1 MTQPY
6 RVLVSDALSE
16 AGLAPLVGRPE
27 IEIDQKTDLT
37 PAQLLTE
44 IGSYEAAN
52 GTGLTAERVA
62 IAVPAPESARYSYQS
77 GSLWS
82 TSPSGLLGDK
92 RARKLGDILTITI
105 DIDEEANIDNQTE
118 RQRTGSESASVGTF
132 FGLGQKWNSDLNPNL
147 EMGSSS
153 DFSGSGSVKRNEQIS
168 LRIAATVV
176 DVLPNG
182 HLVVQGDQEVRVN
195 NELRKLIV
203 AGIVRPEDI
212 SRYNE
217 ISYDRIAG
225 ARISYGG
232 RGQITNVQQPRWGQQ
247 IVDQAMPY

>member
-1 MTQPY
+1 MM
-6 RVLVSDALSE
+6 RRRFLSFACAALSC
-16 AGLAPLVGRPE
+16 GLIACTPIGKPPE
-27 IEIDQKTDLT
+27 LS
-37 PAQLLTE
+37 E
-44 IGSYEAAN
+44 IGSDYDAAN
-52 GTGLTAERVA
+52 GMMSADRAAL
-62 IAVPAPESARYSYQS
+62 AVPAPEPARFAYQS

-92 RARKLGDILTITI
+92 RARKLGDILTVTI
-105 DIDEEANIDNQTE
+105 EIDDEAEINNETD
-118 RQRTGSESASVGTF
+118 RSRSGSESASVGAF
-132 FGLGQKWNSDLNPNL
+132 FGIGPKLGPDVGSFTPDL
-147 EMGSSS
+147 EMGSNSN
-153 DFSGSGSVKRNEQIS
+153 FSGSGSVSRDESIS
-168 LRIAATVV
+168 LRVAATVV

-182 HLVVQGDQEVRVN
+182 HLVIQGDQEVRVN
-195 NELRKLIV
+195 NELRNLLV

-247 IVDQAMPY
+247 VIDQVIPY